1 MENYSDF
8 VKALGFILI
17 MLAVAAMVGFFLQL
31 ISLFKLQLS
40 APWDAELKKRYFIR
54 LIIFGVV
61 AVILFAILIGFGF
74 ITF

>member
-8 VKALGFILI
+8 VKALDFILI
-17 MLAVAAMVGFFLQL
+17 MLSMAALIGFVLN
-31 ISLFKLQLS
+31 IINLFKLQLS

-54 LIIFGVV
+54 LIIFGIVD
-61 AVILFAILIGFGF
+61 VILFAILIGFGF